1 MMRQSKGF
9 TLIELLVVIAIIA
22 ILAAILFPVFAQA
35 REKARQSTC
44 SSNMNQLVKAIL
56 LYATDH
62 ESTLPPNRIVL
73 GPGGTGLPDNLRKTW
88 ATVVSPYVKNKDV
101 FFCPNAPKFPGPGQ
115 VDLDNWAHRGWLS
128 VGYNTHIASWF
139 WVGGGLPSGDETIM
153 VPNLAMLK
161 KPAQFVLLADTA
173 AGNSPQMGGN
183 CFGFSADNNSYGGCE
198 GTANFRQV
206 IQGLARSGTAGFAP
220 IIAPHSGGLNI
231 ATADGSTKWRRL
243 EAVIPRP
250 PSNANCANP
259 EELRD
264 FNAANLRWLIWNR
277 CVD

>member
-1 MMRQSKGF
+1 
-9 TLIELLVVIAIIA
+9 
-22 ILAAILFPVFAQA
+22 
-35 REKARQSTC
+35 
-44 SSNMNQLVKAIL
+44 
-56 LYATDH
+56 
-62 ESTLPPNRIVL
+62 
-73 GPGGTGLPDNLRKTW
+73 
-88 ATVVSPYVKNKDV
+88 
-101 FFCPNAPKFPGPGQ
+101 
-115 VDLDNWAHRGWLS
+115 
-128 VGYNTHIASWF
+128 
-139 WVGGGLPSGDETIM
+139 M